1 MKTQFDQ
8 AAQTYSV
15 DLTPSGKNY
24 WATLDDQPFAVEI
37 LRAVDGQLDLLID
50 GRPVSATVSSDDAK
64 RWVTVNGQ
72 TWVLTKSSGG
82 RKSSGHGG
90 HAAGEL
96 VAPMPG
102 LVRAVQVAEGDS
114 VTKGQTLVI
123 VEAMKMEIKI
133 VAPRDGAIKSLKV
146 SQGQTVERDQI
157 LVKIE

>member
-1 MKTQFDQ
+1 MKTQFEHNS
-8 AAQTYSV
+8 QTYPIN
-15 DLTPSGKNY
+15 LAPSGKNY
-24 WATLDDQPFAVEI
+24 QVVLGDRIVTVEVLHI
-37 LRAVDGQLDLLID
+37 VDGQLDLLID

-102 LVRAVQVAEGDS
+102 QVRAVQVAEGDS
-114 VTKGQTLVI
+114 VTKGQMLVI

-133 VAPRDGAIKSLKV
+133 AAPRDGKVKSLKV
-146 SQGQTVERDQI
+146 KPGQIVEREQI
-157 LVKIE
+157 LVEIE